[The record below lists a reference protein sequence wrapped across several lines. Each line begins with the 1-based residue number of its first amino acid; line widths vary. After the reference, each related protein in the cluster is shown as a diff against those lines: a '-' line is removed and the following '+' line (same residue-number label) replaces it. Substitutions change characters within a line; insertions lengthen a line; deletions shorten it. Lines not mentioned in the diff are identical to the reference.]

1 MEREITNFRKSSASA
16 NGEQC
21 ISVGCGGGTVAVKDT
36 QDWGGS
42 TLAITLEAWA
52 AFTSSL
58 R

>member
-1 MEREITNFRKSSASA
+1 MEREITNFRKSTASA

-21 ISVGCGGGTVAVKDT
+21 ISVGSGTGTVAVKDT
-36 QDWGGS
+36 KDWGGF
-42 TLAITLEAWA
+42 TLAITPEAWA